1 MKGKVCS
8 EGVVAQEKDSCRVT
22 LHPAGYLLNTVG
34 FIHTWATALEVMGR
48 VDEDTLEEYDMD
60 GKYELTSILMNST

>member
-1 MKGKVCS
+1 M
-8 EGVVAQEKDSCRVT
+8 AQEKDSCRVT
-22 LHPAGYLLNTVG
+22 LRPAGYLLNTVG

-60 GKYELTSILMNST
+60 GKCELIRTLVNST

>member
-8 EGVVAQEKDSCRVT
+8 EGAVAQEKDNCRVT
-22 LHPAGYLLNTVG
+22 LRPAGYLLNTVR

-60 GKYELTSILMNST
+60 GKCELISILMNST